1 MLLGH
6 LLHLNG
12 IDSVIVESRSRDYV
26 IDRVRYD
33 IQAGWRP
40 RATITER
47 AAYQEL
53 LRRMLPSNV
62 QLLVDGRCELA
73 C

>member
-1 MLLGH
+1 
-6 LLHLNG
+6 
-12 IDSVIVESRSRDYV
+12 
-26 IDRVRYD
+26 VRYD

-47 AAYQEL
+47 AAYREL